1 SIVTS
6 WIISPVVAGVL
17 AYLIFS
23 SAQALIL
30 EHKQPLAQAR
40 RWAPMYMFVAGF
52 IMTLVTLQKG
62 LVHVGLDLGIATAY
76 IGAAVVGLII
86 AGIGRLFIA
95 RIKVDPEADRA
106 FHFATVEKVFGV
118 LMVITAC
125 CMAFAH

>member
-1 SIVTS
+1 
-6 WIISPVVAGVL
+6 
-17 AYLIFS
+17 
-23 SAQALIL
+23 
-30 EHKQPLAQAR
+30 
-40 RWAPMYMFVAGF
+40 FVAGF

-125 CMAFAH
+125 CMAFAHGSNDVANAIGPVAAIISVAQHGEVGQASGVPQWVLL